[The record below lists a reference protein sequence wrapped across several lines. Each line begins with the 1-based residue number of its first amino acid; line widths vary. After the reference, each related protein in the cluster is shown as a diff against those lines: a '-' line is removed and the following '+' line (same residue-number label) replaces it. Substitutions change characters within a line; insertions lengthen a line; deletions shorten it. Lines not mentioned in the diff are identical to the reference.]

1 MRYKTFKLICIF
13 LLTNSF
19 VFAQSAKKQLAIV
32 NAATLI
38 SEKFYD
44 EIPYTNKLGY
54 ITIKVKIDST
64 EYEYIFDT
72 GGYNT
77 VTTEIMDKEKL
88 STLMEVEVGSSNQVK
103 SKIKLSKVPKLQI
116 GKAVFEGVGVFNFNF
131 TASPVINCY
140 TNGGLIGKSV
150 IREAVWQIDSK
161 NDVIRVSDDIQKMP
175 NIDKGQKLKVR
186 LDKVLNPFVKLAING
201 REEEFLLDLGYGGFI
216 SLTEKTALTYN
227 FSDKILIEGEGDI
240 SANGIVKENS
250 FLIPLHKLAIGGS
263 EFNKQVAFFSK
274 SNNLNLLGSELTK
287 YFIVTLDFKNKNLF
301 LTPYPNTEEAEY
313 ETFGF
318 STNIL
323 IDKVY
328 VNKLFNGLP
337 AQETGLQ
344 LNDEIVSINDKP
356 IEELKICDTYFLIN
370 NLLKSEK
377 EITLKVKRNNEFKDF
392 HITKQKPF

>member
-32 NAATLI
+32 NAAKLV
-38 SEKFYD
+38 SGKFYD
-44 EIPYTNKLGY
+44 EIPYINKLGY
-54 ITIKVKIDST
+54 LTIKIKFDSA

-77 VTTEIMDKEKL
+77 VSSEIMDKEKL
-88 STLMEVEVGSSNQVK
+88 PTLMEVEVGSSNQLK

-116 GKAVFEGVGVFNFNF
+116 GKAVFGDVGVFNFDF

-150 IREAVWQIDSK
+150 IGEAVWQIDSR
-161 NDVIRVSDDIQKMP
+161 NTMIRISDDIQNMP
-175 NIDKGQKLKVR
+175 NVDKGYRVNVR
-186 LDKVLNPFVKLAING
+186 LDKVLNPFVKLQINDK
-201 REEEFLLDLGYGGFI
+201 EEEFLLDLGYGGFI
-216 SLTEKTALTYN
+216 SLTEKTASAYN
-227 FSDKILIEGEGDI
+227 FHDKILIEGEGDI
-240 SANGIVKENS
+240 SANGVVKESS
-250 FLIPLHKLAIGGS
+250 FLVPLKKLAIANI

-287 YFIVTLDFKNKNLF
+287 YFIVTLDFKNKNLI
-301 LTPYPNTEEAEY
+301 LTPYTNTETEY

-323 IDKVY
+323 NNKVY
-328 VNKLFNGLP
+328 VNKLFNNLP
-337 AQETGLQ
+337 AQKTGLQ
-344 LNDEIVSINDKP
+344 LNDLIVSINDKP
-356 IEELKICDTYFLIN
+356 IEELKICDAYFLIN
-370 NLLKSEK
+370 NSLKSEK
-377 EITLKVKRNNEFKDF
+377 EIRLKIKRNDDYKEFQ
-392 HITKQKPF
+392 ITKQKPF